1 MESFKSIIVMALLIL
16 HSPISTGNQERLSFL
31 LNKDNNVT
39 NLLKNKVDF
48 WFKILLLE
56 SKMSPGI
63 SHSQLV
69 LSKVSTH

>member
-63 SHSQLV
+63 SHSHSV